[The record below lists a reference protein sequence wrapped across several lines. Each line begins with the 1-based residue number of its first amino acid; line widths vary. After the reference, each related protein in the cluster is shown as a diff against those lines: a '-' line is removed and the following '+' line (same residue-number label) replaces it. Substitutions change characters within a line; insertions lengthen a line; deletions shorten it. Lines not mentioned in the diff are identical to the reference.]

1 MACMPSF
8 MAVNS
13 VYAPRKIGFS
23 QIGGTARRR
32 FGLAD
37 KLAVRPAHDRA
48 GLLGSLHY
56 NTLDDRLTADG
67 GFFCVVMNALLR

>member
-23 QIGGTARRR
+23 QIGARL
-32 FGLAD
+32 G
-37 KLAVRPAHDRA
+37 V
-48 GLLGSLHY
+48 GSVLLTSSP
-56 NTLDDRLTADG
+56 
-67 GFFCVVMNALLR
+67 FALRTTVQDFWGPFITIPSMIA